1 MKLIEDIW
9 NEKKN
14 ICWKFNVFFF
24 KIIFNGKNILE
35 CVFYMK
41 FFLFKDVYVVFLLR
55 SKYIDMNLI
64 RVYFDFL
71 WMLGV

>member
-1 MKLIEDIW
+1 
-9 NEKKN
+9 
-14 ICWKFNVFFF
+14 
-24 KIIFNGKNILE
+24 
-35 CVFYMK
+35 MK

-71 WMLGV
+71 WMLGVLIV